1 MVFVVGAAV
10 HYAKIVNRMAVRL
23 TDFTN
28 RCPPGVGHC
37 GLILVRKPDN
47 VLKYGIFTNL
57 LSQIL
62 NVIPKT
68 SDLSSYLVSECQ

>member
-1 MVFVVGAAV
+1 VAFLVRVVLLN
-10 HYAKIVNRMAVRL
+10 AKIVNRVAVGFTDL
-23 TDFTN
+23 TD
-28 RCPPGVGHC
+28 RCPAGVSYC
-37 GLILVRKPDN
+37 GLIQVRKPDQ

-68 SDLSSYLVSECQ
+68 SYLSSYLVGKCQ